1 MARFILLAAL
11 FAQMPLVA
19 VAQSHPVDRTRSV
32 TLAKVDGRA
41 IAPVCPSL
49 AQIREFGGMRG
60 HWSKATIGCG
70 HVLRGNFDHAEL
82 VADSGAY
89 LQVRFARRNVPSTS
103 SWMYQGDTT
112 RTLWTLRSRFV
123 VSAPRK

>member
-11 FAQMPLVA
+11 VAQMPLVA
-19 VAQSHPVDRTRSV
+19 VTQSHPVDRAPSV
-32 TLAKVDGRA
+32 TLAKIDGRA

-49 AQIREFGGMRG
+49 AQIRNFGDTKS

-103 SWMYQGDTT
+103 SWMYEGDTT